1 MRQKAQLGGGIKP
14 PPVVAVP
21 TTPPLADDVANTAP
35 GGHTAEQL
43 GSAPFDARGTDCG
56 KKRSCGSSAGPP
68 APKMLPATPWDW
80 GVTGSRRNGK
90 SGVCTARRLSAL
102 VYLSIHSRMHS

>member
-1 MRQKAQLGGGIKP
+1 MRQRAQLGDGIKP

-35 GGHTAEQL
+35 GGHAAEQL

-56 KKRSCGSSAGPP
+56 KKRSCGSSADAAALKMPP
-68 APKMLPATPWDW
+68 AVDW
-80 GVTGSRRNGK
+80 GARPPPAAKAAAKAAYVQPGASRRW
-90 SGVCTARRLSAL
+90 C
-102 VYLSIHSRMHS
+102 I